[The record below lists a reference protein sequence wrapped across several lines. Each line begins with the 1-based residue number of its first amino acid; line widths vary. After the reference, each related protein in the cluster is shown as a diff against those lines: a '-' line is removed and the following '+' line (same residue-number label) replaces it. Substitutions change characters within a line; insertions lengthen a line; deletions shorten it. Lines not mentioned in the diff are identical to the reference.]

1 MDQKE
6 PDKVLGNLDYTV
18 ISFYFLA
25 IILIGVYA
33 MLKAKQN
40 SVMGYFLASK
50 TMTWFTVG
58 SSLYASN
65 IGSGHFVGLAGGGAK
80 NGYAVASYELNG
92 MFVILLLGYVFCP
105 IYLSSRCTT
114 MPEYLKLRF
123 GGNRVTVLIA
133 IMSLV
138 TYIFTKISV
147 DLYSGAIFIQ
157 QALQLENIWLPVVIL
172 LFITAIFTI
181 GGGLTAVVY
190 TDTLQTVI
198 MLCGS
203 IYVSI
208 VAFGHIGGTQN
219 FYEKYKNS
227 APTIG
232 NQTIIDQCGKP
243 SADSFKVTRGIYD
256 EDFPW
261 PGVITGMTINSL
273 WYWCSDQVI
282 VQRCLAAKNQ
292 MHAKGACIFASYLK
306 ISSIFI
312 MVMPG
317 MISRILYPDKVGC
330 VDNEVCQE
338 FCGNDRCNDVA
349 YPYLVTKILPAG
361 AKGLLV
367 AVMLSALLSSLT
379 SIFNSASSIFTIDI
393 WPKFKAYMGRER
405 PSEKELMVV
414 GRLFTIGLIMVSV
427 LWIPVV
433 QHSQTGTLF
442 VYIQMVSS
450 YLQPP
455 VAAIYLLG
463 IFVPQANE
471 TGVFW
476 SLVSA
481 LGLGFIRMGMDM
493 KWQRPSCED
502 LLLNHIDTR
511 PAITR
516 HFPYLYF
523 SVFLFVYTIVT
534 CLVISKL
541 TRKSGTFQEPP
552 PGTTWQTQN
561 VDVLDDS
568 NFEKGD
574 HEKHRLS
581 GQSDTLLMNVKKES
595 GSKDSVESKKVSMFA
610 KLCGMDAED
619 QTVDGL
625 GPKNCTRSGYPMDS
639 KGARTA
645 GMYFDTDIPKVEKVD
660 PFWNR
665 IVDANAVV
673 CLVACVALWAYY
685 W

>member
-1 MDQKE
+1 
-6 PDKVLGNLDYTV
+6 
-18 ISFYFLA
+18 
-25 IILIGVYA
+25 
-33 MLKAKQN
+33 
-40 SVMGYFLASK
+40 
-50 TMTWFTVG
+50 
-58 SSLYASN
+58 
-65 IGSGHFVGLAGGGAK
+65 
-80 NGYAVASYELNG
+80 
-92 MFVILLLGYVFCP
+92 
-105 IYLSSRCTT
+105 

-208 VAFGHIGGTQN
+208 VAFGHIGGMQN
-219 FYEKYKNS
+219 FSEKYKKS

-232 NQTIIDQCGKP
+232 NQTIIDQCGKTSP
-243 SADSFKVTRGIYD
+243 DSFKVTRGIYD

-393 WPKFKAYMGRER
+393 WPKFKAHMGRER

-414 GRLFTIGLIMVSV
+414 GRLFTIGLIIVSV

-502 LLLNHIDTR
+502 VLLNHIDTR

-552 PGTTWQTQN
+552 PGTTWKSQN
-561 VDVLDDS
+561 VDVFDDS
-568 NFEKGD
+568 NFGKGE

-581 GQSDTLLMNVKKES
+581 SQSDTLLMNVKKES

-625 GPKNCTRSGYPMDS
+625 GPKNCPRSGYPMNS
-639 KGARTA
+639 KGARAA

-673 CLVACVALWAYY
+673 CLVACAALWAYY